1 MDKDKNSR
9 IAAQRPSE
17 KTAGL
22 RKCMSVCERNKKQ
35 ELNTLDET
43 DFVRDVCER
52 NKKQELNTLDET
64 DFVRDVAMLVTSV
77 RMGALRSDS
86 SRNERAKKDLRW
98 REMVDHGLRE
108 KV

>member
-1 MDKDKNSR
+1 
-9 IAAQRPSE
+9 
-17 KTAGL
+17 
-22 RKCMSVCERNKKQ
+22 MS
-35 ELNTLDET
+35 
-43 DFVRDVCER
+43 VCER

-86 SRNERAKKDLRW
+86 SRNERAKEDLRW
-98 REMVDHGLRE
+98 RKMVDHGLRE

>member
-22 RKCMSVCERNKKQ
+22 RKCMS
-35 ELNTLDET
+35 
-43 DFVRDVCER
+43 VCER